1 MRHIGAYI
9 ELAALDLARAQREI
23 SAQVVA
29 VAIVAICVLFA
40 VFLACL
46 GVIAYAWDTPYRVTV
61 IACMAGGFL
70 VIAIGA
76 AVYRSRAAR
85 ARSPLLSDV
94 RREWQEDRV
103 ILERILSSD
112 ED

>member
-1 MRHIGAYI
+1 MAWPPLPGW
-9 ELAALDLARAQREI
+9 RAGL
-23 SAQVVA
+23 VVA
-29 VAIVAICVLFA
+29 VA
-40 VFLACL
+40 
-46 GVIAYAWDTPYRVTV
+46 
-61 IACMAGGFL
+61 
-70 VIAIGA
+70 A

-103 ILERILSSD
+103 ILEKILSSD